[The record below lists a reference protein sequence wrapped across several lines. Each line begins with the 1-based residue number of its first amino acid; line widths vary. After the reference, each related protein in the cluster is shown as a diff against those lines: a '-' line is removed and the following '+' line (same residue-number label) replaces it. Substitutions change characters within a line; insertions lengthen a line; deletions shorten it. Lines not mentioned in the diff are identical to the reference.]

1 MKAYRFFSEP
11 GHVVSDGNTGLAMF
25 KFDEKGE
32 YVTLD
37 GLFAQRMTPHFR
49 HEEIELIEV
58 KEEVEQAQEEAED
71 AGDDAQ
77 VPCFP
82 CPYPGCDFKAGNKGG
97 LTSHIRAKH
106 GEVD

>member
-11 GHVVSDGNTGLAMF
+11 GRVVSDGNTGLAMF

-37 GLFAQRMTPHFR
+37 GLLTQRMTPHFR

-71 AGDDAQ
+71 TGDDAQ
-77 VPCFP
+77 ATCFP
-82 CPYPGCDFKAGNKGG
+82 CPHCDFEAATKSG
-97 LTSHIRAKH
+97 LQAHMRAKH
-106 GEVD
+106 KEV